1 MQRYNK
7 KMTYTREKR
16 KKFGGVAPKRGLLEF
31 YASKMCLSAKYLAN
45 VISAHAG
52 KPASRWIQEYV
63 LLEAKALLGVPN
75 NTVAQVADALSFPDQ
90 STFGK
95 FFRRQTGL
103 TPKEYQEQ
111 NN

>member
-1 MQRYNK
+1 
-7 KMTYTREKR
+7 MTYTREKR